1 LATQYA
7 YFKEE
12 EIDSSNYEEIKIFFK
27 NLKRRNKKRRQ
38 QIRSS
43 ANNVVETNFG
53 ERGID

>member
-12 EIDSSNYEEIKIFFK
+12 EMDSSNYEEIKIFFK
-27 NLKRRNKKRRQ
+27 NLNRKNKQRRE

-43 ANNVVETNFG
+43 ANNVVETNFDG
-53 ERGID
+53 RDID